1 MGGTWIQRAL
11 LYTVTR
17 EMRPLGSH
25 TIAATLRVLTQRVVA
40 VTSIFTSFQLAE
52 QSQNRKYILTLSLVY
67 VCTLG
72 GIASICFRF
81 HLQQTLRIQIQ
92 GSQGCQKIRK
102 IVRNPNLLIARLT
115 IHPSLVSLNPTR
127 WRWI

>member
-72 GIASICFRF
+72 RIASICFRF

-92 GSQGCQKIRK
+92 RSQGCQ
-102 IVRNPNLLIARLT
+102 
-115 IHPSLVSLNPTR
+115 
-127 WRWI
+127 